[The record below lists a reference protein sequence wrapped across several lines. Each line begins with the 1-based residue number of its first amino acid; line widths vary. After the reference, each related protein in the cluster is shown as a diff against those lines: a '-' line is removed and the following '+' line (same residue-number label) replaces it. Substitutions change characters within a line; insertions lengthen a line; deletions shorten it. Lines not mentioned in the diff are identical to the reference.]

1 MGSRCT
7 ISFAVPAEGPVR
19 LGLHGVDGRHVR
31 TLLDDS
37 LPAGAHGVVWDG
49 TDERGLPVAG
59 GVYFARL
66 TTNQGT
72 RACRLIVVR

>member
-19 LGLHGVDGRHVR
+19 LALHGVDGRHVR